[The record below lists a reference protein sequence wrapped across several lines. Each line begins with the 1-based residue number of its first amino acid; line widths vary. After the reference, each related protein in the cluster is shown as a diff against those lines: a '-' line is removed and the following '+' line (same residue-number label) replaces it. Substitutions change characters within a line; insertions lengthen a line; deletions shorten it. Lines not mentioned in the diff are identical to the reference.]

1 MDWTCWPALLT
12 YPADMA
18 APRQVLAAGL
28 TGVLLTS
35 AGVITVAP
43 SIHASQSDGLDVS
56 VRGIAPLI
64 PRVGSTLR
72 VTGQITN
79 LTDVSAQTVVVRLR
93 LGTAPLAAND
103 SEQVAEV
110 VNEITEFAA
119 DSTQEPATRTVTAWT
134 PVAATLD
141 AGDQR
146 PFSITLPVD
155 AMQVSSPGVYVLG
168 VEAFARTNTDG
179 GNLTGVQR
187 SLWPWFPEVDATST
201 KVKVAWLWPLVAP
214 PAWNEND
221 ELLNDELPRALGPQ
235 GRLRALLDIG
245 ARYPNLLTWIAD
257 PALLQMVSNMRGGYL
272 VKSDTG
278 SRPGEQATDA
288 ATWLDELTSVLQSV
302 QGRQPDPQNPVLY
315 LLPYASIDASAARRA
330 DLGPDVVKAVTMG
343 PSITAASVGLAAS
356 NTFYWAPGGLLDRQ
370 TAGLLASAG
379 TRYVVLDPP
388 RTDSNGQDP
397 NGQESTGA
405 AVRPFAPSVPGLLA
419 VVPDP
424 TIQQLLIEGTG
435 DAESVLLT
443 RQTFLALTALRM
455 STISTMSNK
464 STISTMSDVSGG
476 PDLVLAPPIAGAN
489 SRVLAAT
496 LRATALAPWID
507 AVSLDQ
513 LVAQS
518 SGGGFTYGPAGRDTE
533 LPSTYLERVRQ
544 TQQRL
549 DRFAAVLGNPALI
562 FEDFTQALLRAQ
574 SAAWRQ
580 QPLVGEEL
588 LTAVAADLDNRRSEI
603 EVLNGRTV
611 TLSGDSGRIPVTI
624 MNSLDQP
631 VTVGLRLVGDPRVRL
646 TSDVVPAFTIAPGRT
661 TSVDIPVRVAG
672 SEPLRVSVQVLT
684 PNGTVF
690 RTAPVGT
697 VYSAAYARAASWVIG
712 LAFVAILIFVLVGIA
727 RRVLSAKRS
736 RQAALRNDS
745 VAGDDADESR

>member
-1 MDWTCWPALLT
+1 
-12 YPADMA
+12 MA
-18 APRQVLAAGL
+18 APRQLLAAGL
-28 TGVLLTS
+28 TGLLIVT
-35 AGVITVAP
+35 AGFITGAP
-43 SIHASQSDGLDVS
+43 PIHASQSDGLDVS

-79 LTDVSAQTVVVRLR
+79 LTDVSAQAVVVRLR

-103 SEQVAEV
+103 SEQAAEV

-155 AMQVSSPGVYVLG
+155 ALQVSSPGVYVLG

-272 VKSDTG
+272 VKSETG
-278 SRPGEQATDA
+278 SKPGEQATDA

-302 QGRQPDPQNPVLY
+302 QGRQPDPQIPVLH

-330 DLGPDVVKAVTMG
+330 NLGPDVVKAVTMG

-356 NTFYWAPGGLLDRQ
+356 NTFYWAPAGLLDRQ

-388 RTDSNGQDP
+388 RIDSNRQDP
-397 NGQESTGA
+397 TGRDPTGT

-424 TIQQLLIEGTG
+424 TIRQLLIEGTG

-455 STISTMSNK
+455 STMSTMS
-464 STISTMSDVSGG
+464 TMPEVSGG
-476 PDLVLAPPIAGAN
+476 ADLVLAPPIAGAN

-496 LRATALAPWID
+496 LRATALAPWIE
-507 AVSLDQ
+507 AVPLDQ
-513 LVAQS
+513 IVPQS

-549 DRFAAVLGNPALI
+549 DRFVAVLGNPALI

-588 LTAVAADLDNRRSEI
+588 LTAVAADLDNRRADI

-727 RRVLSAKRS
+727 RRVLSTKRS
-736 RQAALRNDS
+736 RQAPLRNDS
-745 VAGDDADESR
+745 VAGGDDNESL